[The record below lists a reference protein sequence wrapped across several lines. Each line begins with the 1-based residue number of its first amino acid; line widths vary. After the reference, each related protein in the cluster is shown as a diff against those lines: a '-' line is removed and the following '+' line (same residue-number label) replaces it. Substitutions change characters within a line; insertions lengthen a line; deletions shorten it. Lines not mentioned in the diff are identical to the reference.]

1 MATIVT
7 INHVIVLIDYN
18 IICYIP
24 PNTRPL
30 NLLDEAGFQASIN
43 LMIQINTIFKSINYA
58 LGAQCF
64 EALQMYYFYY
74 TYFVLTKLY
83 TYTYIHLIYM
93 WPLLMEDLLE
103 FCENDDL

>member
-1 MATIVT
+1 MATVVT

-30 NLLDEAGFQASIN
+30 NSLDEAGFQASIN

-58 LGAQCF
+58 LGAQCTSNVLLLLYILRSNQ
-64 EALQMYYFYY
+64 AIYLYVY
-74 TYFVLTKLY
+74 TFNLY
-83 TYTYIHLIYM
+83 VAIINGRPSGIL
-93 WPLLMEDLLE
+93 
-103 FCENDDL
+103 